1 MSEIENI
8 KAIILRKF
16 VSDKSRDL
24 SCEVRIDWRTECV
37 DFLLSHGNLEFTTT
51 HQTPKIVIYF
61 ESFERVSKVLS
72 GEIHHIDEF
81 MQGKLRS
88 NGYLIPVLQT
98 LHCFRQKP

>member
-8 KAIILRKF
+8 KTIILRKF
-16 VSDKSRDL
+16 VSDRSHDL
-24 SCEVRIDWRTECV
+24 SCEVRIDWRTACV
-37 DFLLSHGNLEFTTT
+37 DLLLSHGNLEFTTT

-98 LHCFRQKP
+98 LHCFR

>member
-8 KAIILRKF
+8 KTIILRKF

-24 SCEVRIDWRTECV
+24 SFEVRIDWRTECV
-37 DFLLSHGNLEFTTT
+37 DFLLSRGNLEFTTT
-51 HQTPKIVIYF
+51 GETPKIVIYF

-98 LHCFRQKP
+98 LHCFR

>member
-1 MSEIENI
+1 MSEVEKI
-8 KAIILRKF
+8 KTIVLRKF

-37 DFLLSHGNLEFTTT
+37 DFRIIDGDLKFTTAGEI
-51 HQTPKIVIYF
+51 PKVVIYF
-61 ESFERVSKVLS
+61 ESFDRVSKVLS

-81 MQGKLRS
+81 MEGKLRS

-98 LHCFRQKP
+98 LHCFR

>member
-8 KAIILRKF
+8 KTIILRKF

-24 SCEVRIDWRTECV
+24 SCEVRIDWRTEYV
-37 DFLLSHGNLEFTTT
+37 DFVLGHGNLEFTTT

-98 LHCFRQKP
+98 LHCFR